1 MLFYTRFNFLS
12 INLYALGVF
21 GKTVMYDV
29 IGGILRLILIFS
41 LISYLGFIAL
51 PIAEFLSTTFLIGYF
66 LNKLIISKIELK
78 GKEIL
83 NFVFSGSSLLV
94 VVFSMSFVF
103 IYFLPP
109 INSWILFVEYAIL
122 IACINSV
129 VILVFSKPIRLLVFN
144 FMRHLK
150 IIKAKDVEL

>member
-29 IGGILRLILIFS
+29 IGGIFRLILIFS
-41 LISYLGFIAL
+41 LIQYLGFIAL

-66 LNKLIISKIELK
+66 LNKLIISKIELIGNEK
-78 GKEIL
+78 L

-94 VVFSMSFVF
+94 VVFSMSFVL
-103 IYFLPP
+103 IYFLPI
-109 INSWILFVEYAIL
+109 INSWILFVKYTVL
-122 IACINSV
+122 IAFIDIV
-129 VILVFSKPIRLLVFN
+129 VILVFSKSIRLLLFN
-144 FMRHLK
+144 FIRHLK
-150 IIKAKDVEL
+150 VIKV